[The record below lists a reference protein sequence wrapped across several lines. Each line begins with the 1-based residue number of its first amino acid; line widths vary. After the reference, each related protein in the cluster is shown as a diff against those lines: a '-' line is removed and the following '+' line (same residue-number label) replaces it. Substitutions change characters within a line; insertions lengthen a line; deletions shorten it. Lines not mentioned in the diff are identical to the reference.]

1 MLHHASLGV
10 SDIERSAA
18 CYDAALG
25 YVRVWDDI
33 RPGQTAQ
40 AVGYGL
46 PGGGDKL
53 AIKHRPEGQRP
64 AGRGFHLA
72 FGALSREAVNAF
84 HAAAIA
90 HGGHD
95 SGAPG
100 LRPHYGEH
108 YYAAFIIDPD
118 GPLFKLSSIPRNHS
132 RIRLR
137 LPRDDPSGRT
147 G

>member
-10 SDIERSAA
+10 SDIERSVAF
-18 CYDAALG
+18 YDAALGALG

-33 RPGQTAQ
+33 RPGQTGQ

-53 AIKHRPEGQRP
+53 AIKHRPDGQRP
-64 AGRGFHLA
+64 AGPGFHLA
-72 FGALSREAVNAF
+72 FAAPSREAVDQF

-90 HGGHD
+90 HGGD
-95 SGAPG
+95 DNGGPG

-108 YYAAFIIDPD
+108 YYAAFVMDPD
-118 GPLFKLSSIPRNHS
+118 GHALEAVCKSAE
-132 RIRLR
+132 
-137 LPRDDPSGRT
+137 
-147 G
+147 